1 MTTIQTLNKVVEIAE
16 RRRDVALAALAQLQ
30 REMQVA
36 QDQMDQL
43 ENYALEAQTRW
54 QARTAAGVDAALLH
68 HHRQF
73 MAKIEHAIEFQ
84 RGVLRSREDMI
95 EQHQD
100 QVRVAE
106 RDLAGLRKFTERKLQ
121 AQAQVQQRREQKQTD
136 ELALSI
142 HLRKSL
148 AQAQAQAQ
156 TRSGA

>member
-16 RRRDVALAALAQLQ
+16 RRRDVALAALAQVQ
-30 REMQVA
+30 REMQTA

-43 ENYALEAQTRW
+43 EAYALEAQTRW
-54 QARTAAGVDAALLH
+54 QSRTHNGIDAAMLH
-68 HHRQF
+68 HHRHF

-95 EQHQD
+95 EQHQQ

-121 AQAQVQQRREQKQTD
+121 AQAQLQQRRDQKQTD
-136 ELALSI
+136 EMALTM
-142 HLRKSL
+142 HLRQAL
-148 AQAQAQAQ
+148 AQAQAR
-156 TRSGA
+156 T

>member
-30 REMQVA
+30 REMQTA

-43 ENYALEAQTRW
+43 EAYALEARTRW
-54 QARTAAGVDAALLH
+54 QARTSSTGVDAALLH
-68 HHRQF
+68 HHRHF
-73 MAKIEHAIEFQ
+73 MQKIEHAIEFQ

-106 RDLAGLRKFTERKLQ
+106 RDLAGLRKFTERKLL
-121 AQAQVQQRREQKQTD
+121 AQVQLGQRRDQKQTD
-136 ELALSI
+136 ELALAI
-142 HLRKSL
+142 HLRQSL
-148 AQAQAQAQ
+148 TQAAA
-156 TRSGA
+156 RSGA

>member
-1 MTTIQTLNKVVEIAE
+1 M
-16 RRRDVALAALAQLQ
+16 
-30 REMQVA
+30 
-36 QDQMDQL
+36 
-43 ENYALEAQTRW
+43 
-54 QARTAAGVDAALLH
+54 LH
-68 HHRQF
+68 HHRHF

-148 AQAQAQAQ
+148 AQAQVQAQAL

>member
-30 REMQVA
+30 REMQTA

-43 ENYALEAQTRW
+43 EAYALEAQTRW
-54 QARTAAGVDAALLH
+54 QSRTHNGVDAALLH
-68 HHRQF
+68 HHRHF
-73 MAKIEHAIEFQ
+73 MQKIEHAIDFQ

-95 EQHQD
+95 EQHQE

-121 AQAQVQQRREQKQTD
+121 ALAQVQQRRDQKQTD
-136 ELALSI
+136 EMALAM
-142 HLRKSL
+142 HLRQAL
-148 AQAQAQAQ
+148 AQAQAHPQ
-156 TRSGA
+156 G